1 MKVLVVGAT
10 GFIGKTT
17 VAFLRGK
24 GHEVTA
30 WVRNAEKATDM
41 LGDGVRIESSIVSA
55 EDLKLRLEE
64 ADAVIN
70 LAGRPLAGVR
80 WTSKKKI

>member
-1 MKVLVVGAT
+1 MGCRRWKGRSSSWSPVSYGSMKVLVVGAT

-55 EDLKLRLEE
+55 EDL
-64 ADAVIN
+64 
-70 LAGRPLAGVR
+70 
-80 WTSKKKI
+80 